1 MITLPGELVR
11 QLSVLYKLLSSL
23 SLAQSH
29 TRSAA
34 VLVNELDASHFQGT
48 PNRQV
53 VGSRHGRRAVG

>member
-29 TRSAA
+29 TRAAA
-34 VLVNELDASHFQGT
+34 VLVDELDA
-48 PNRQV
+48 
-53 VGSRHGRRAVG
+53 GSFKSLPYNF